1 MKRFLKPI
9 AGLLVLVVL
18 TWTIKYY
25 ILAHY
30 FNLETIR
37 SIVQSLGPYGPL
49 VFIGLCI
56 AAVLFHLPEVVFI
69 AIGGVLF
76 GGTGGFA
83 LGWIGSTAGSTCS
96 FLLARYFLRE
106 ALQRAVSSRFKRIQ
120 ALDERLERR
129 GFQTVLALRLMLFM
143 APPLNWAIGVT
154 QVRFRHYILGSA
166 LGVIPCIAVTSYAA
180 DSIVRAGSFSAA
192 FTPGT
197 LLLFSLVLLLL
208 ILISIAASRFFR

>member
-37 SIVQSLGPYGPL
+37 SIVQSLVPYGPL

-56 AAVLFHLPEVVFI
+56 AAILFHLLEVVFI

-83 LGWIGSTAGSTCS
+83 LGWIGSPVGSTGS
-96 FLLARYFLRE
+96 FLRARNCLRE
-106 ALQRAVSSRFKRIQ
+106 ALQRAVSSRFKRVQ
-120 ALDERLERR
+120 ALDERLEHR

-154 QVRFRHYILGSA
+154 RVRFRHYILGSA